1 MCCKNNYL
9 LSIFF
14 YKIIIGFLNLPFIG
28 CAESLLLL
36 VWKCYLLSCWTCWQH
51 FQQTLVLIS
60 FNLLKLT
67 QTSVGFH
74 FSRVIFSTEVFWKRF
89 VDFVL
94 LEKRPIDATRGFFT
108 AYGNSHVNILL
119 FGVCW
124 VSDSKANVWNLVLIR
139 ISFFSYDVAD
149 SHEH

>member
-74 FSRVIFSTEVFWKRF
+74 FSRVLFSTEVFWKRF
-89 VDFVL
+89 VNFVL
-94 LEKRPIDATRGFFT
+94 LEKRPIDATRELLLHM
-108 AYGNSHVNILL
+108 AILMWTFYFL
-119 FGVCW
+119 VFAEFLILKQMFGT
-124 VSDSKANVWNLVLIR
+124 
-139 ISFFSYDVAD
+139 
-149 SHEH
+149 